1 MEKASE
7 MDLKKMNGMSYGWK
21 MGEELKSALDYCYPK
36 IELLATFHF
45 SLTWAIQVI

>member
-7 MDLKKMNGMSYGWK
+7 MDLKKMNGMSYSWK

-45 SLTWAIQVI
+45 SLTWAIPVI